1 MHAGARGALIERHQL
16 LALLKAPERW
26 RERADIKRLR
36 RHVEEMGQQPPDLAI
51 QNANELRALRELQ
64 AEQLFC
70 RQAECMLL
78 IHGRDV
84 IEPVEIGE
92 RLQIGLV
99 LDQLFGPAMQ
109 ESDMR
114 IDPLDNLAVELKN
127 KA

>member
-1 MHAGARGALIERHQL
+1 
-16 LALLKAPERW
+16 
-26 RERADIKRLR
+26 
-36 RHVEEMGQQPPDLAI
+36 MGQQPPDLAI

-64 AEQLFC
+64 AEQLFG